1 MTCDDVLDLVMAIAG
16 GDAEVT
22 PDLRAHVET
31 CPTCASA
38 LASAR
43 RIELSLSA
51 REAPLA
57 PVTFTAAVSARI
69 RRERWRSEQQVDR
82 LFNVA
87 IAAAILL
94 VIGGAVAMFNVG
106 SIMSAATGAWSVL
119 SVFSGQVAAQALPV
133 LATYAAAGALLVS
146 VLGMWWWAERR
157 LSL

>member
-1 MTCDDVLDLVMAIAG
+1 MTCDDVIDLVEAIAG

-31 CPTCASA
+31 CPTCAAA

-43 RIELSLSA
+43 RIELALSA

-57 PVTFTAAVSARI
+57 PVTFTAAVSGRI

-94 VIGGAVAMFNVG
+94 VIGGAVAMLNVR
-106 SIMSAATGAWSVL
+106 SVMIAATGAWSVL
-119 SVFSGQVAAQALPV
+119 SVFSGEVAAQALPV